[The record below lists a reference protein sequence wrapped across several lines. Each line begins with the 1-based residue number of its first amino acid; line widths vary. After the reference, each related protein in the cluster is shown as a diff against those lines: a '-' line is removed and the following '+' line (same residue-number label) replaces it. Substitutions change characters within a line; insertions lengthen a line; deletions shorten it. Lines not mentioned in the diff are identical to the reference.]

1 MVKDLVSIT
10 NNGSYILNSNYDMV
24 APLVAITASNQ
35 TIVSSSQ
42 KKLLDKNLFILS
54 LKYLPPSS
62 SLTSDKIVME
72 PLADFAE
79 LGAKKQDS
87 CVIGF
92 FLKRHHSLLIVKN
105 FVLKKWGS
113 SGPRDISSLR

>member
-35 TIVSSSQ
+35 TIVGPSW
-42 KKLLDKNLFILS
+42 KKLLDKNFFILS

-72 PLADFAE
+72 PPADFAE
-79 LGAKKQDS
+79 LGAKK
-87 CVIGF
+87 
-92 FLKRHHSLLIVKN
+92 
-105 FVLKKWGS
+105 
-113 SGPRDISSLR
+113 